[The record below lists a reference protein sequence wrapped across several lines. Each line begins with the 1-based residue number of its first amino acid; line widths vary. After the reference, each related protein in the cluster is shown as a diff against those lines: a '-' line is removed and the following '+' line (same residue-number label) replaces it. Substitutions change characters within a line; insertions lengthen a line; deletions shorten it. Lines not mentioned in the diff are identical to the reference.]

1 MTISNLH
8 IGDEITYS
16 YKEKV
21 YTGKICK
28 HIKNIISELI
38 NDKNILT
45 YEVNK
50 YYLILKNNN
59 CIINFDDSNK
69 NIIILDIKRKESLL
83 I

>member
-16 YKEKV
+16 YKNKV

-38 NDKNILT
+38 NDKNVLI
-45 YEVNK
+45 YELHK
-50 YYLILKNNN
+50 YYVILNHSN

-69 NIIILDIKRKESLL
+69 NIIILDVKRKESLL